1 MRVFLFCLFAAFC
14 TAPLCAKPVQIP
26 GPQGPLEGEY
36 LLQGAT
42 SRGVLIIPGSG
53 PVNRDGNLPQTG
65 TETNMYLL
73 LAEGLAATGLASL
86 RIDKRGMSGSANA
99 IDDANDVTIEAYAR
113 DARDW
118 VNFMAQELDCIW
130 IAGHSEGGLVAL
142 VAAQTPPEN
151 LCGLILMATPGRPL
165 GPLMLEQLGKASGS
179 DAWIDELRPVIAAL
193 ETGSTPDTSGL
204 PVTFQALFRP
214 ALHPYLHNLFSVD
227 PADVARDWHGPALIL
242 QGDADIQVIMRDADL
257 LADALPQAR
266 RITLS
271 GGTHILKA
279 QIPDRPFATY
289 RDPSLPLHPDLLP
302 AVAAFILSP

>member
-14 TAPLCAKPVQIP
+14 TAPLCAEPVQIP
-26 GPQGPLEGEY
+26 GPEGPLEGEY
-36 LLQGAT
+36 LLQGTA
-42 SRGVLIIPGSG
+42 SRGVLILPGSG

-65 TETNMYLL
+65 IETNMYRL

-99 IDDANDVTIEAYAR
+99 IDDANDVTIEAYAQ

-118 VNFMAQELDCIW
+118 VNFMAQDLDCIW

-165 GPLMLEQLGKASGS
+165 GPLMLEQLRKAPDS
-179 DAWIDELRPVIAAL
+179 DAWIDDVRPVIAAL

-204 PVTFQALFRP
+204 PVTLQALFRP
-214 ALHPYLHNLFSVD
+214 ALPPYLHNLFSFD

-242 QGDADIQVIMRDADL
+242 QGDADIQVTMRDADL
-257 LADALPQAR
+257 LADAFPQAR

-302 AVAAFILSP
+302 AITGFILSP